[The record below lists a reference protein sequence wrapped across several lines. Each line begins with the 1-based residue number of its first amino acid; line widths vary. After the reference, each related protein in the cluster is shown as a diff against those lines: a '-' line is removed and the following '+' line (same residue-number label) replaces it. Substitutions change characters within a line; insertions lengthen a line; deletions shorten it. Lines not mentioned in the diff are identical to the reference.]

1 MYFRYLTM
9 SAQEFKRGVA
19 GKGLLTTQVLWLNM
33 IHMVHNIMNFLMS
46 DKINLVTEYKTYFR
60 VK

>member
-33 IHMVHNIMNFLMS
+33 IHMVHMMNFLLS
-46 DKINLVTEYKTYFR
+46 DKINLVTEYNTYFR
-60 VK
+60 VE